1 MSQLGNKF
9 TREDREHRSYREKP
23 DGSNE
28 VVQAVE
34 IIQEDGDAVKVD
46 IGSRGISKNIYNQIN
61 STPVN
66 IETLIASYVVALGKK
81 FDLSSA
87 SCSGD
92 NKARF
97 IIKVN
102 GSVIQAKR
110 TWWADFNVNFNMM
123 ELILNETDK
132 VEIFVE
138 NRGVTTETFEATI
151 IGGEYD
157 AWFRTNEKR
166 VRIE

>member
-23 DGSNE
+23 TGSNE

-66 IETLIASYVVALGKK
+66 IETLVTSYVVASGKK

-97 IIKVN
+97 IVKVN
-102 GSVIQAKR
+102 DSIIQAKR
-110 TWWADFNVNFNMM
+110 TWWADFNVDFNMM

-157 AWFRTNEKR
+157 A
-166 VRIE
+166 